1 MPANPQ
7 SPNSSAAIDRL
18 NLGVDS
24 PRGVEP
30 AGNVWGP
37 CICSDVNPSSV
48 SQHIYFCFEA
58 E

>member
-1 MPANPQ
+1 MPTNPQ

-30 AGNVWGP
+30 ANP
-37 CICSDVNPSSV
+37 CGCLCACFDAEASSV
-48 SQHIYFCFEA
+48 SQHIYFCFSE
-58 E
+58 